1 MRRMI
6 DIGVNKISSINALV
20 FENYLDWLKNVLKL
34 TGMSIS
40 SIFLFCFVIWLVM
53 NLIIIFLAEIFP
65 FVKGVLRILEFILIP
80 GSLMH
85 NVWHVIAAKRLNLPT
100 ETVVSFGYGWSRVGI
115 KLTGRLKNLRQG
127 IIFFWAPIMNILVIT
142 IWIIPGM
149 ILFQW
154 LDTMINNTVFYWIWL
169 YVLFSLVIF
178 GLPDAADLLNPF
190 HITVSKTPEF
200 YLFIVFYVLIAPITL
215 ILWGYGITIIFS
227 LIYAIIAFYE
237 VRKIAKK
244 EEKRLA
250 LKFDKTFRQTEY
262 KYIVIPESEYQE
274 M

>member
-1 MRRMI
+1 MRIMI
-6 DIGVNKISSINALV
+6 NIGSPTISINAIIL
-20 FENYLDWLKNVLKL
+20 ENYLDWLKNILKL
-34 TGMSIS
+34 TGMTFS
-40 SIFLFCFVIWLVM
+40 SIFLFCFIIWLVI

-65 FVKGVLRILEFILIP
+65 FVKGIIRILEFILIP

-100 ETVVSFGYGWSRVGI
+100 ETIVNFGYGWSRVGL
-115 KLTGRLKNLRQG
+115 KLTGRLQNLRQG
-127 IIFFWAPIMNILVIT
+127 IIFFWAPIMNVLVIT

-169 YVLFSLVIF
+169 YVLFSLVVF

-190 HITVSKTPEF
+190 HVTVSKTPEF

-215 ILWGYGITIIFS
+215 VLWGYGITIIFS

-250 LKFDKTFRQTEY
+250 SKFDKTFRQTEY
-262 KYIVIPESEYQE
+262 KYIVVPESEYQE